1 MQILSINRMK
11 CPICSIMKLKRKHTG
26 INSYLCHRKQSNMEK
41 NKPKE
46 LALEFLKDPSIV
58 THAECRFIN
67 NELGI
72 INNFLLLKSNFMSPG
87 QPYRAKEG
95 RIIRGV
101 SGEAIFSINL
111 IQYTLSTKAM
121 IIIPPNSIIELISYS
136 DDFNLQAIVPGNDFL
151 PEQSR
156 NHFASSYNGRNVI
169 IPMNEAEWQQTGT
182 FFSLLWDVVHCVPFR
197 REAAQHLITA
207 LLHNIRYIESFQQ
220 TTSLTPLS
228 RSKEVFRRFI
238 SLVNEHS
245 KQERTIGFYA
255 DKLCL
260 TPHYLSTIIREASG
274 QTVMDWINQAVV
286 LEAKVLLKHSNLLV
300 FQISD
305 ELNFPNP
312 SFFSK
317 FFKRMTGMTP
327 AEYQKQE

>member
-1 MQILSINRMK
+1 
-11 CPICSIMKLKRKHTG
+11 
-26 INSYLCHRKQSNMEK
+26 MEK

-46 LALEFLKDPSIV
+46 LALEFLRDSNIV
-58 THAECRFIN
+58 IHAEHRFIN

-72 INNFLLLKSNFMSPG
+72 INSFFLMKSNFFNTG

-95 RIIRGV
+95 RIIRGI
-101 SGEAIFSINL
+101 SGEAVFSINL
-111 IQYTLSTKAM
+111 IQYTLSKKAM
-121 IIIPPNSIIELISYS
+121 IIIPPNSLIELISYS
-136 DDFNLQAIVPGNDFL
+136 DDFNFQAIVPGNDFL
-151 PEQSR
+151 PEQYR
-156 NHFASSYNGRNVI
+156 NHFTSSYTNRNAI
-169 IPMNEAEWQQTGT
+169 IQMTEAEWQQAGT
-182 FFSLLWDVVHCVPFR
+182 FFSLLWDIVHAVPFR
-197 REAAQHLITA
+197 REVAQHLITA
-207 LLHNIRYIESFQQ
+207 LLHNVRYIESCQQ
-220 TTSLTPLS
+220 TAAPTPLS
-228 RSKEVFRRFI
+228 RQKDVFRRFI
-238 SLVNEHS
+238 SLVNEYS

-260 TPHYLSTIIREASG
+260 TPHYLSTVIREASG
-274 QTVMDWINQAVV
+274 QTVMEWINQAVI
-286 LEAKVLLKHSNLLV
+286 LEAKVLLKHSSLLV